1 MVNKYTYFVVQIVRD
16 DGAQIAYAR
25 RVHNN
30 YNLLSLFQAGDGAR
44 ILSINACDGKKA
56 AENIADAWNAAS
68 LEKGLYM
75 LSNAHIYP
83 ARAY

>member
-1 MVNKYTYFVVQIVRD
+1 MNKYTYFVIQIIRD
-16 DGAQIAYAR
+16 DGAQIAYVR
-25 RVHNN
+25 RVANCN
-30 YNLLSLFQAGDGAR
+30 NLLSLFQASDGAR
-44 ILSINACDGKKA
+44 ILTINVCDGKKA

-75 LSNAHIYP
+75 LSNTHIYP

>member
-1 MVNKYTYFVVQIVRD
+1 MVNKYTYYVVQIIRD
-16 DGAQIAYAR
+16 DGAEIAYVR
-25 RVHNN
+25 RVHHSN
-30 YNLLSLFQAGDGAR
+30 NLLSLFQAGDGAR
-44 ILSINACDGKKA
+44 ILTINACDGKKA

-75 LSNAHIYP
+75 LSNTHIYP